1 MDGVERGRSMAEAAR
16 RTPSPLPRW
25 PLALRLVAVLIAV
38 AAVIDPQV
46 TTVRRNRPLLS
57 VVGGDEMRDSVLAS
71 DVQRALRGRYSLV
84 RAPLSTASGT
94 ILVSDRLPEGAREMA
109 APVVVVSPHTRGPR
123 VRIMQVRAP
132 TRVSLEG
139 RASIDVTMS
148 VEGFG
153 TGDAPVSADIDLARV
168 VNGSALV
175 VDRERHAARRDT
187 TFTVSLNVVPTVAAP
202 TVLRVSA
209 SIAGRADTSRTD
221 VMIDVNTDRWSVL
234 FFDRRPSWM
243 STFVR
248 RSIERDPRFAVTSR
262 IITSTNVSRET
273 GRAPSGLD
281 AIAATESFDVVVVG
295 APDALA
301 ARDVDGVRTL
311 LRDRGASVMV
321 LADRAAAGPA
331 DALLGFGGWR
341 TAPRRTPVDLMVSLP
356 GANADTPLTLRG
368 LSVGLPARL
377 PSGAIP
383 IAVLREDRA
392 EARTEDRRADR
403 TTNVDRERARTVV
416 WRMPVGLGEL
426 LVSGAFDAWRYRDTA
441 QSTFDATWRDLLE
454 QAASRRQ
461 TVFDLALSR
470 RLVEPGT
477 RLTLTITPRDS
488 TSDAPIRVALRARDT
503 AAVSSTAITLQTGES
518 NARRSAT
525 FRAPATPGAFDVLV
539 SRGPD
544 TARTA
549 LVVAERIARDVQHDP
564 ALLEAWAQSR
574 GGQTLARDD
583 LATLP
588 GLLDELVSARAR
600 ETAWHPMRSP
610 WWIIPFS
617 ALLALE
623 WWFRRRRGLA

>member
-1 MDGVERGRSMAEAAR
+1 
-16 RTPSPLPRW
+16 
-25 PLALRLVAVLIAV
+25 VLIAV

-46 TTVRRNRPLLS
+46 TTVRKNRPLLS
-57 VVGGDEMRDSVLAS
+57 VVESDGKRDSVLAR
-71 DVQRALRGRYSLV
+71 DVGRALRGRYSLV
-84 RAPLSTASGT
+84 GAPLSSASGT
-94 ILVSDRLPEGAREMA
+94 VLVGDRLPDGAHEMA

-123 VRIMQVRAP
+123 VRVSQVRAP
-132 TRVSLEG
+132 SRVSLEA
-139 RASIDVTMS
+139 RASIDVTMT
-148 VEGFG
+148 VEGLG
-153 TGDAPVSADIDLARV
+153 AGDAPVSADIDLARV
-168 VNGSALV
+168 VQGSALV
-175 VDRERHAARRDT
+175 VDRERRAARRDT
-187 TFTVSLNVVPTVAAP
+187 TFTVSLDVVPTVAEP

-221 VMIDVNTDRWSVL
+221 VMIDVHTDRWSVL

-281 AIAATESFDVVVVG
+281 AIAAAEAFDVVVVG
-295 APDALA
+295 APDALT
-301 ARDVDGVRTL
+301 ARDVDGMRAL
-311 LRDRGASVMV
+311 LRERGASVMV

-341 TAPRRTPVDLMVSLP
+341 TTPRRTPVDLAVSLP
-356 GANADTPLTLRG
+356 AAETDTLLTLRG
-368 LSVGLPARL
+368 LSVGLPVRL
-377 PSGAIP
+377 PPGAIP
-383 IAVLREDRA
+383 VAVLREDRTA
-392 EARTEDRRADR
+392 QSTVD
-403 TTNVDRERARTVV
+403 VDRERARTVV

-461 TVFDLALSR
+461 PVFDLALSQG
-470 RLVEPGT
+470 LVEPGT

-488 TSDAPIRVALRARDT
+488 TNDAPIRVALHPRDT
-503 AAVSSTAITLQTGES
+503 TLVSSTEIALRSAES

-539 SRGPD
+539 IRGPD
-544 TARTA
+544 TARSA
-549 LVVAERIARDVQHDP
+549 LVVAERVARDVQHDP

-574 GGQTLARDD
+574 GGTMLARDE

-588 GLLDELVSARAR
+588 GVMDDLVSARAR

-610 WWIIPFS
+610 WWIVPF
-617 ALLALE
+617 ALLLAAE
-623 WWFRRRRGLA
+623 WWIRRRRGLA

>member
-46 TTVRRNRPLLS
+46 TTVRRDRPLLS
-57 VVGGDEMRDSVLAS
+57 VVDSDGKRDSVVAR
-71 DVQRALRGRYSLV
+71 DVERALRGRYSLV
-84 RAPLSTASGT
+84 DASLSSASGT
-94 ILVSDRLPEGAREMA
+94 VLVGDRLPEGAREMA

-132 TRVSLEG
+132 TRVSLEA
-139 RASIDVTMS
+139 RASIDVTMT
-148 VEGFG
+148 VEGLG
-153 TGDAPVSADIDLARV
+153 AGDAPVRADIDLARV
-168 VNGSALV
+168 VNGGALI
-175 VDRERHAARRDT
+175 VDRERREAQRDT
-187 TFTVSLNVVPTVAAP
+187 TVTVSLDIVPTVAEP

-209 SIAGRADTSRTD
+209 SIAGRTDTSRTD
-221 VMIDVNTDRWSVL
+221 VMIDVHTNRWSVL

-273 GRAPSGLD
+273 GRAPTGLD
-281 AIAATESFDVVVVG
+281 AIAATDAFDVVVVG
-295 APDALA
+295 APDALT
-301 ARDVDGVRTL
+301 ARDVDGMQTL
-311 LRDRGASVMV
+311 LREHGASVMV
-321 LADRAAAGPA
+321 LADRAAAGPV

-341 TAPRRTPVDLMVSLP
+341 TMPRRTPVDLAVSLAD
-356 GANADTPLTLRG
+356 GARDTLLTLRG

-377 PSGAIP
+377 PPGAIP
-383 IAVLREDRA
+383 VAELREA
-392 EARTEDRRADR
+392 RADGR
-403 TTNVDRERARTVV
+403 AAVPPVDVGRERARAAV

-461 TVFDLALSR
+461 PVFDLALSQG
-470 RLVEPGT
+470 LAEPGT
-477 RLTLTITPRDS
+477 RLALTVTPRDS
-488 TSDAPIRVALRARDT
+488 TNDAPIRATLSARDT
-503 AAVSSTAITLQTGES
+503 AAISSADIALRSDES
-518 NARRSAT
+518 SARRSAT
-525 FRAPATPGAFDVLV
+525 FRAPASPGAFDVLV

-544 TARTA
+544 TARSA
-549 LVVAERIARDVQHDP
+549 LVVAEHVARDVRDDP

-574 GGQTLARDD
+574 GGKTLTRDE

-588 GLLDELVSARAR
+588 GVLDDLVSARAR

-610 WWIIPFS
+610 WWIVPF
-617 ALLALE
+617 ALLLATE
-623 WWFRRRRGLA
+623 WWIRRRRGLA